1 MPRNLMNSLA
11 PKADREMPEPTLRL
25 VLQDYKRFRKIKAET
40 LDKYE
45 SMLLRC
51 LPDWFDRNLN
61 EIRKDEILDRHEMLS
76 RRNGP
81 RGSGSAE
88 ADAVFRVFRAIYRF
102 AEGRYEDEFLEPVVR
117 RNPVNVLNACRAWNK
132 SRRRVTMIPKHKMK
146 AWFKAVQ
153 AYRNDSIRDYLTFI
167 YLTGCRR
174 SEAAALQWSWIDLD
188 IGVVNLP
195 GDAVKNSCDFSL
207 PLSGY
212 LWFMLKA
219 RKNRPDADP
228 VWVFPGGKKGHHI
241 SNHLKITDKIFAKTG
256 INWSVH
262 DLRRGYA
269 TIANS
274 CVHSD
279 LILKRLLNHKVDGR
293 DVTAGYVISDVD
305 SLRKPVEAIAAKI
318 LEYSGYKFVPYFGL
332 VEIENSAQAES
343 LIHEDAL
350 LAALRRLNAETL
362 QEMTNSNVVSISRGR

>member
-1 MPRNLMNSLA
+1 MPRNPNSPLA
-11 PKADREMPEPTLRL
+11 PIAQRQMPEPTLRL
-25 VLQDYKRFRKIKAET
+25 VFEDYKRFRKIKAET
-40 LDKYE
+40 LDNYE

-76 RRNGP
+76 QRNGP
-81 RGSGSAE
+81 RGTGATE
-88 ADAVFRVFRAIYRF
+88 ADSVFRVFRAIYSF
-102 AEGRYEDEFLEPVVR
+102 AQGRYEDASLEPVVR
-117 RNPVNVLNACRAWNK
+117 RNPVNVLSACRAWNK

-174 SEAAALQWSWIDLD
+174 SEAACLQWKWIDLD
-188 IGVVNLP
+188 IGVVNFP

-207 PLSGY
+207 PLSNY
-212 LWFMLKA
+212 LWFLLKA

-228 VWVFPGGKKGHHI
+228 VWVFPGAKKGHHI

-256 INWSVH
+256 ISWSVH

-269 TIANS
+269 TVANS

-279 LILKRLLNHKVDGR
+279 IILKRLLNHKVDSK

-305 SLRKPVEAIAAKI
+305 SLRAPVEAIAEKI

-332 VEIENSAQAES
+332 VELENSLQAES
-343 LIHEDAL
+343 LIREDAL
-350 LAALRRLNAETL
+350 LAALRRLDVKAL
-362 QEMTNSNVVSISRGR
+362 QALTTALPSLPAAM